1 MADTAE
7 LNSLQP
13 LLVRLLLEKEILAPE
28 HIPDLDEARSKLPGA
43 LERILGANGPVMGQH
58 IAEVYADY
66 LMVPLF
72 EMAPDVADPRLASLL
87 PEKLCRE
94 HLFVPVELHEDT
106 LDVAFATFEGML
118 TVDELQLLAGLTI
131 RPMMAPLLV
140 VEKTLDTLYRG
151 SHTKFV
157 AEGGECAATDES
169 DTGQQNEE
177 ILNIDQAPPPGPD
190 SRIVRLGNQI
200 LEQALYERASDIH
213 LEPFEDFCSVRVRV
227 DGSLCPMAPPPR
239 SQFLSV
245 VSRLKILAKMDIAEK
260 RLPQDGA
267 IALRASGK
275 RIDLRVSTVP
285 TVYGEKMVI
294 RILDKGGHPHRIDRL
309 GI

>member
-28 HIPDLDEARSKLPGA
+28 HIPDLEETRSKLPGA
-43 LERILGANGPVMGQH
+43 LERLLGANGPLMGRH

-106 LDVAFATFEGML
+106 LDVAFATFEGMSM
-118 TVDELQLLAGLTI
+118 VDELQLLAGLTI

-151 SHTKFV
+151 VTRSSSPK
-157 AEGGECAATDES
+157 AE
-169 DTGQQNEE
+169 
-177 ILNIDQAPPPGPD
+177 
-190 SRIVRLGNQI
+190 
-200 LEQALYERASDIH
+200 
-213 LEPFEDFCSVRVRV
+213 
-227 DGSLCPMAPPPR
+227 
-239 SQFLSV
+239 
-245 VSRLKILAKMDIAEK
+245 
-260 RLPQDGA
+260 
-267 IALRASGK
+267 IALRRTS
-275 RIDLRVSTVP
+275 RTRVNRT
-285 TVYGEKMVI
+285 
-294 RILDKGGHPHRIDRL
+294 RRF
-309 GI
+309 